1 LPGRQPLGLFTVS
14 IDANGRLKLPVKLK
28 EFLDKFP
35 DKTFFCTSL
44 DGRIGQ
50 IYPIPVWDKYQE
62 FLDSTEDRVRAKR
75 VMFRA
80 QTLGAEADLDGQGRI
95 TLPPQ
100 LRSGLNLQ
108 TAQELRL
115 LVDRG
120 VVQILTQSVYD
131 EMSREGEGDAAG
143 DVIALEQAG
152 LGKGIR

>member
-1 LPGRQPLGLFTVS
+1 LPGRQPLGLFTVA

-28 EFLDKFP
+28 EFLDKFA

-62 FLDSTEDRVRAKR
+62 FLDSTEDRARAKR

-80 QTLGAEADLDGQGRI
+80 QSLGAEADLDTQGRI
-95 TLPPQ
+95 TLPSQ
-100 LRSGLNLQ
+100 LRTALNLM
-108 TAQELRL
+108 TAQEVRL
-115 LVDRG
+115 VVDRG
-120 VVQILTQSVYD
+120 VVQIYTGGVY
-131 EMSREGEGDAAG
+131 EEISRESEGDPAG
-143 DVIALEQAG
+143 DVIALEEAG